1 MSIEAPE
8 APVAPQPEK
17 VTGRRVLAALIDIVL
32 LAAVFFGL
40 AATIGDLEYSGG
52 VLSVSLNGGPALLYF
67 AIVLAYYVALE
78 AARGQT
84 LGKMVLKIRVV
95 SEASG
100 QTPSFGPALGRNLLR
115 IVDGLPILYVVG
127 LLSVA
132 ITRKDQRIGD
142 MAANTLVVRA

>member
-1 MSIEAPE
+1 METPE
-8 APVAPQPEK
+8 APVAPRPEK

-40 AATIGDLEYSGG
+40 AATIGDLEYSDG

-67 AIVLAYYVALE
+67 AIVLAYYVGLE

-84 LGKMVLKIRVV
+84 LGKMAMRIRVV

-100 QTPSFGPALGRNLLR
+100 LKPSFGPALGRNLLR
-115 IVDGLPILYVVG
+115 IVDGLPILYIVG

-132 ITRKDQRIGD
+132 VTRKDQRIGD